1 MIQLNQKQQAFLEN
15 FYNDL
20 DNKLILLPNG
30 RHINDTS
37 VSEFIQNLCDKD
49 SFKAEIV
56 VVIYEEFRKNTEGR
70 NELEMFKKE
79 LEGIKENNLDK
90 VIGVKIAKIIKPKGA
105 NQPQV
110 FVVYNKGYFEKNNI
124 PNIPLQIAGKFYN
137 MTKQNDY
144 TRQIPKHK
152 FLSGRIFNKL
162 KDPRYSLTIS
172 FVKYHL

>member
-1 MIQLNQKQQAFLEN
+1 M
-15 FYNDL
+15 
-20 DNKLILLPNG
+20 ILLPNG

-79 LEGIKENNLDK
+79 LEGIKGNNLDN
-90 VIGVKIAKIIKPKGA
+90 VIGVKIAKIIKPKEA

-110 FVVYNKGYFEKNNI
+110 FVVYNKGYFEKKKNNI
-124 PNIPLQIAGKFYN
+124 PNIPLQIAGEFYN

-144 TRQIPKHK
+144 TKQIPKHK
-152 FLSGRIFNKL
+152 FLSDRIFNKL
-162 KDPRYSLTIS
+162 KDPRYSLAVY
-172 FVKYHL
+172 FAKYHL